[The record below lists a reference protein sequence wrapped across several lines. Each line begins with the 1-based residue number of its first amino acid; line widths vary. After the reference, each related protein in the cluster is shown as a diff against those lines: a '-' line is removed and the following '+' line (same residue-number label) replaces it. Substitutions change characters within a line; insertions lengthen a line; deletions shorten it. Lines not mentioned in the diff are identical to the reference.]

1 MSHWIEH
8 LKDIPPELIDEV
20 GSQPNDL
27 EQVNLLKSSGL
38 VTAEQIL
45 EAKSEAFQLPVLSL
59 AGYHVSPKALSM
71 LSEEQARKFNILPLF
86 SRGNLL
92 FVAIDDPLD
101 LPREDF
107 LRKLTGKRIK
117 AVLADAADISANITR
132 SYLSKKSQIR
142 ELPDQDRETR
152 SQEYVQVADLVE
164 ETSPIIKEVHNFLS
178 RAIRM
183 NASDI
188 HLEPDQDEVFLRYR
202 IDGILHEFGGPEPAN
217 YPSLVSRIKIMSGL
231 DIAERRLPQD
241 GRSRVEVD
249 GKEFDLRIN
258 ILPNVHGEGVC
269 IRILNPESTKLKL
282 SEMGF
287 EPGLLSRFQ
296 ESIEKPN
303 GIILV
308 TGPTGSGKST
318 TLYATLQQIATRE
331 RKLITLEDPVE
342 YKIAGLVQIAI
353 KPSIGFT
360 FGMGLKAILRHDPD
374 VVMLGEIRD
383 LESAEIA
390 FQAALTGHLLFST
403 LHTNSAAL
411 AVTRLLDM
419 GVQKFQVMAALS
431 GVMAQRLLRKL
442 CPECKAPRT
451 LSLREIRGMGLDEER
466 LHYKVYHPKGCA
478 ECQQIGYKGRIAVH
492 EFLQI
497 TDSMRTLPE
506 TELTEANLVE
516 LARETGFQTMREVA
530 IKRMLEGV
538 TSFAEV
544 IGVT

>member
-1 MSHWIEH
+1 MSHWVEH
-8 LKDIPPELIDEV
+8 LREIPSELVEELEALTT
-20 GSQPNDL
+20 DL

-38 VTAEQIL
+38 ASAEQIL
-45 EAKSEAFQLPVLSL
+45 EAKSESLQLPVLSL
-59 AGYHVSPKALSM
+59 AGYHVAPGALSL
-71 LSEEQARKFNILPLF
+71 LSEEQARKFNVLPLF
-86 SRGNLL
+86 TRGNLL

-107 LRKLTGKRIK
+107 LRKLTGKRIR
-117 AVLADAADISANITR
+117 AVLADAADISSNITR
-132 SYLSKKSQIR
+132 SYLSKKSQFK
-142 ELPDQDRETR
+142 EEMASEPR
-152 SQEYVQVADLVE
+152 SQEYVQVANLVE
-164 ETSPIIKEVHNFLS
+164 ETSPIIKEVHSVLS

-183 NASDI
+183 GASDI

-202 IDGILHEFGGPEPAN
+202 IDGILHEFGGPKPAN
-217 YPSLVSRIKIMSGL
+217 FPSLVSRIKIMSGL

-241 GRSRVEVD
+241 GRARVEVD
-249 GKEFDLRIN
+249 GKDYDLRIN
-258 ILPNVHGEGVC
+258 VLPNVHGEGVC
-269 IRILNPESTKLKL
+269 IRILNPESTKMKL
-282 SEMGF
+282 EEMGF
-287 EPGLLSRFQ
+287 EPDMLARFS
-296 ESIEKPN
+296 ETIEKPN
-303 GIILV
+303 GIVLV

-342 YKIAGLVQIAI
+342 YKIPGLVQIAI
-353 KPSIGFT
+353 KPSIGFS
-360 FGMGLKAILRHDPD
+360 FGTGLKAILRHDPD

-419 GVQKFQVMAALS
+419 GVQRFQVMAALT
-431 GVMAQRLLRKL
+431 GVLAQRLLRKL

-451 LSLREIRGMGLDEER
+451 LNLREIRGIGLDEEIV
-466 LHYKVYHPKGCA
+466 HYKVYHPKGCA
-478 ECQQIGYKGRIAVH
+478 ECQQIGYKGRVAVH

-497 TDSMRTLPE
+497 TDAMKALPE
-506 TELTEANLVE
+506 SELTESNLVA
-516 LARETGFQTMREVA
+516 LARETGFQTMRDVA
-530 IKRMLEGV
+530 VQRMLEGV

>member
-8 LKDIPPELIDEV
+8 LGEIPRELVEEMECL
-20 GSQPNDL
+20 STDL

-38 VTAEQIL
+38 ASSEQIL
-45 EAKSEAFQLPVLSL
+45 DAKSKSLQLPVLSL
-59 AGYHVSPKALSM
+59 AGYHVSPGALSL
-71 LSEEQARKFNILPLF
+71 LSEEQARKFNVLPLF
-86 SRGNLL
+86 MRGNLL

-117 AVLADAADISANITR
+117 AVLADASDISSNITR
-132 SYLSKKSQIR
+132 AYLSKKSQFR
-142 ELPDQDRETR
+142 EEMTSEPR
-152 SQEYVQVADLVE
+152 SQDYVQVANLVE
-164 ETSPIIKEVHNFLS
+164 ETSPIIKEVHGVLS

-183 NASDI
+183 GASDI

-202 IDGILHEFGGPEPAN
+202 IDGILHEFGGPTPAN
-217 YPSLVSRIKIMSGL
+217 YPSLVSRVKIMSGL

-241 GRSRVEVD
+241 GRARVEVD
-249 GKEFDLRIN
+249 GKDYDLRIN

-269 IRILNPESTKLKL
+269 IRILNPESTKMKL
-282 SEMGF
+282 EEMGF
-287 EPGLLSRFQ
+287 EPDMLKRFN
-296 ESIEKPN
+296 ETIDKPN
-303 GIILV
+303 GIVLV

-318 TLYATLQQIATRE
+318 TLYATLQQIASRE
-331 RKLITLEDPVE
+331 RKLITIEDPVE
-342 YKIAGLVQIAI
+342 YKIPGLVQIAI
-353 KPSIGFT
+353 KPSIGFS
-360 FGMGLKAILRHDPD
+360 FGTGLKAILRHDPD

-419 GVQKFQVMAALS
+419 GVQRFQVMAALS
-431 GVMAQRLLRKL
+431 GVLAQRLLRKL

-478 ECQQIGYKGRIAVH
+478 DCQQIGYKGRVAVH

-497 TDSMRTLPE
+497 TDAMKALPE
-506 TELTEANLVE
+506 SELTESNLVS
-516 LARETGFQTMREVA
+516 LAREAGFQTMREVA
-530 IKRMLEGV
+530 VRRMLDGV

-544 IGVT
+544 VGVT